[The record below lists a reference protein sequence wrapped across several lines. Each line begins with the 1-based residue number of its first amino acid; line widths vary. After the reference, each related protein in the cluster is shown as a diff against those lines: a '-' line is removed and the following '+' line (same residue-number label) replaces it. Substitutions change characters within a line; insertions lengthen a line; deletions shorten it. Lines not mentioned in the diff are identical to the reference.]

1 MPKHFTSTCEKP
13 YDQCLYLLITEDGQI
28 NSVWD
33 NYESVRD
40 HWMIRR
46 GRVGV
51 QKMKAI
57 MPVTQAE
64 WDKMTN
70 KPKGGGGFA

>member
-1 MPKHFTSTCEKP
+1 MAETFTSTSTEP
-13 YDQCLYLLITEDGQI
+13 YDQCLYLLITEDGKI

-40 HWMIRR
+40 HWMIHR
-46 GRVGV
+46 GRAGV

-57 MPVTQAE
+57 MPVTQPE
-64 WDKMTN
+64 WEKMT
-70 KPKGGGGFA
+70 KKTPAKGFA